1 MCSIVLTAASPFF
14 STVPLSVAET
24 YVAIAGMVGISGHI
38 QIADNTT
45 IGAFSGVSK
54 SISEPGQIYQGA
66 VAIPIMKN
74 KRSFAVYRNL
84 PDLSKTVYELE
95 KQIKELKEAL
105 NK

>member
-1 MCSIVLTAASPFF
+1 MAACSGIAG
-14 STVPLSVAET
+14 STKVGKDCI
-24 YVAIAGMVGISGHI
+24 IAGMVGISGHI

-54 SISEPGQIYQGA
+54 SITQPGQIYQGA

-84 PDLSKTVYELE
+84 PDLSKTVFELE